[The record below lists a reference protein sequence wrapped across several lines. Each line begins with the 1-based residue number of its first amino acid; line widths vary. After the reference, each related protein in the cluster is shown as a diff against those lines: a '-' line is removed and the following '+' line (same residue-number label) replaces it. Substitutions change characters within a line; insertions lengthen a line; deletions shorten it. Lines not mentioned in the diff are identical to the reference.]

1 MMSVDLANIQ
11 FGPQNS
17 YDGVVCFG
25 PGFLSNIVVYDT
37 TGFNGPSF
45 VGGGIL
51 ASITIELDDS
61 SVLQNLSE
69 NDSSSQIVYDDSIA
83 ENQVLMNLSE
93 NDSSSQIV
101 YDDSITENQVLM
113 NLSASNGAFVPYGP
127 FFGINTAY
135 GPGVPIVYASAKNKR
150 NAVVII
156 N

>member
-83 ENQVLMNLSE
+83 ENQVLMNLS
-93 NDSSSQIV
+93 
-101 YDDSITENQVLM
+101 
-113 NLSASNGAFVPYGP
+113 ASNGAFVPYGP